1 MYSNRIESLPPY
13 LFAELDRAKK
23 EKEEQGIDIIDLG
36 VGDPDLSTPDHIVD
50 SMVEAVR
57 DPSTHSYPSYKGM
70 EKFRETVSNW
80 YQNRFGIEIDPET
93 EALSLI
99 GSKEGIAHM
108 PLAFVDPGDKTL
120 VPDPAYPVYKIGTIL
135 SGGEPI
141 PMPLKEQN
149 NFLPD
154 LEAIKKEDAEQAEI
168 IYLNYPN
175 NPTAGT
181 ANEKFFNEV
190 VEFAREHDIKV
201 CHDAAYTEI
210 SYDNYKAPSFLNAD
224 GAKEVGVEFHSLSK
238 TYNMTGWRIG
248 FAVGNSEIIKGIGQV
263 KTNVDSGVFQ
273 AIQKAAI
280 TALTGPQ
287 DCVKQSNETYRDRR
301 DLLLEGIKSTGLEA
315 TKTKATFYI
324 WTKCPEGYTSM
335 ETSKKLL
342 DEAGIVATPGSGF
355 GEHGEGYVRFALT
368 RSLGRI
374 EEAVERMEGINFD

>member
-36 VGDPDLSTPDHIVD
+36 VGDPDLSTPDHIVE

-57 DPSTHSYPSYKGM
+57 EPSTHSYPSYKGM
-70 EKFRETVSNW
+70 KEFRETVANW
-80 YQNRFGIEIDPET
+80 YKDRFKVKIDPEK
-93 EALSLI
+93 EAISLI

-108 PLAFVDPGDKTL
+108 PLAFVNPGDKTL

-135 SGGEPI
+135 SGGKPI
-141 PMPLKEQN
+141 PMPLKEEN
-149 NFLPD
+149 DFLPD
-154 LEAIKKEDAEQAEI
+154 LDEISPKNAEDAKI
-168 IYLNYPN
+168 MYLNYPN

-181 ANEKFFNEV
+181 ADKQFFQEV
-190 VEFAREHDIKV
+190 VEFAKEHDIIV

-210 SYDNYKAPSFLNAD
+210 SYEFEPPSFLNID

-248 FAVGNSEIIKGIGQV
+248 FVVGNQEIVNGIGQV
-263 KTNVDSGVFQ
+263 KTNVDSGAFQ

-280 TALTGPQ
+280 TALNGPQ
-287 DCVKQSNETYRDRR
+287 ECVSDSNNKYRNRR
-301 DLLLEGIKSTGLEA
+301 DLLLEGIESIGLEP
-315 TKTKATFYI
+315 TKTEATFYI
-324 WTKCPEGYTSM
+324 WTKCPKGYNSM

-355 GEHGEGYVRFALT
+355 GEHGEGYIRFALT

>member
-1 MYSNRIESLPPY
+1 MYSDRINSLPPY

-23 EKEEQGIDIIDLG
+23 EKEKQGIDIIDLG
-36 VGDPDLSTPDHIVD
+36 VGDPDLSTPDHIVQ
-50 SMVEAVR
+50 SMQNAVN

-70 EKFRETVSNW
+70 KEYRETVSNW
-80 YQNRFGIEIDPET
+80 YSNRFKVDINPET
-93 EALSLI
+93 EAISLI

-108 PLAFVDPGDKTL
+108 PLAFVNPGDKTL

-135 SGGEPI
+135 SGGEPV
-141 PMPLKEQN
+141 PMPLKEEN
-149 NFLPD
+149 NFLPNLD
-154 LEAIKKEDAEQAEI
+154 EITEEDAQDAKI
-168 IYLNYPN
+168 MYLNYPN

-181 ANEKFFNEV
+181 ANQKFFQEA
-190 VEFAREHDIKV
+190 VEFAKEHDIII

-210 SYDNYKAPSFLNAD
+210 SYEHKPPSLLNVD

-248 FAVGNSEIIKGIGQV
+248 FVVGNPEIIKGIGKV

-280 TALTGPQ
+280 TALEGPQ
-287 DCVKQSNETYRDRR
+287 ECVQQSNNTYRDRR
-301 DLLLEGIKSTGLEA
+301 DLLLEGIQTTDLEP
-315 TKTKATFYI
+315 TKTEATFYI
-324 WTKCPEGYTSM
+324 WTKCPEGYNSM

-342 DEAGIVATPGSGF
+342 NEAGIVATPGSGF
-355 GEHGEGYVRFALT
+355 GEHGEGYIRFALT

-374 EEAVERMEGINFD
+374 EEAVERMEGIKFD